1 MRNAAL
7 PIKLVLAAV
16 AFIAAGTA
24 GAQPAYPN
32 RPITVIVPFA
42 AGGSVDSTARFVLTK
57 LADRLKQPIVVE
69 NVAGAAGTIG
79 TQRAVATTP
88 DGYTLLFAVASPIT
102 IAKLVSPGTVRY
114 DALKDLRPIAVVGT
128 SPFVLVGKPDLKP
141 ATTAEL
147 VRQIRAQPGKLSY
160 ATDGVGTSLHLAGEL
175 IKQRGNLDI
184 VHVPYKLGPQ
194 ILTDVSGNQIDL
206 AVLPLVLVQSA
217 VKAGKL
223 KGYGVTSKGRW
234 PTAPDIPS
242 LAESGEF
249 KDLDVV
255 SWYGLL
261 APARVDPAIADRLAT
276 EMAAVLA
283 DPEIVKR
290 MGDLALVP
298 VTMTPAQFAAYL
310 AKERD
315 ELAAVVKAGNIKA
328 E

>member
-1 MRNAAL
+1 MRTLIAPL
-7 PIKLVLAAV
+7 KLAAV
-16 AFIAAGTA
+16 LATLVAGSA
-24 GAQPAYPN
+24 MAQQTYPN

-42 AGGSVDSTARFVLTK
+42 AGGSVDSTARFVLTM
-57 LADRLKQPIVVE
+57 LAERLKQPVIVE
-69 NVAGAAGTIG
+69 NIAGAAGTIG
-79 TQRAVATTP
+79 TQRAVSSAP

-102 IAKLVSPGTVRY
+102 IAKLVSPATVRY

-128 SPFVLVGKPDLKP
+128 SPFVLVGKPDLMP
-141 ATTAEL
+141 NTAAEL
-147 VRQIRAQPGKLSY
+147 VKLVRSQPGKLSY

-206 AVLPLVLVQSA
+206 AVLPLVLVQA
-217 VKAGKL
+217 PIKAGKL

-261 APARVDPAIADRLAT
+261 APARVDPAIADRLAK

-283 DPEIVKR
+283 DPDLTKK
-290 MGDLALVP
+290 MGDLGLVP
-298 VTMTPAQFAAYL
+298 STMTAAQFGDYL
-310 AKERD
+310 VKERD
-315 ELAAVVKAGNIKA
+315 ALAAVVTAGNIKA

>member
-1 MRNAAL
+1 MRHPAL
-7 PIKLVLAAV
+7 LIKLVLVAA
-16 AFIAAGTA
+16 ALAAGPA
-24 GAQPAYPN
+24 AAQQAYPS
-32 RPITVIVPFA
+32 RAITVIVPFA

-57 LADRLKQPIVVE
+57 VAERLKQPVVVE
-69 NVAGAAGTIG
+69 NIAGAAGTIG
-79 TQRAVATTP
+79 TQRAVNAAP

-102 IAKLVSPGTVRY
+102 IAKLVSPSTVRY
-114 DALKDLRPIAVVGT
+114 DPLKDLRPIAVVGT

-147 VRQIRAQPGKLSY
+147 VRVIRSQPGKLSY

-217 VKAGKL
+217 IKSGKL
-223 KGYGVTSKGRW
+223 KGYGVTSKQRW
-234 PTAPDIPS
+234 PTAPEIPS

-261 APARVDPAIADRLAT
+261 APARVDPAIADRLAK

-283 DPEIVKR
+283 DPDIVKR
-290 MGDLALVP
+290 MADLALVP
-298 VTMTPAQFAAYL
+298 ATMTQAQFAAYL
-310 AKERD
+310 VKERED
-315 ELAAVVKAGNIKA
+315 MAAVVTAGNIKA

>member
-1 MRNAAL
+1 MRTAPIRLLRPALLAAAL
-7 PIKLVLAAV
+7 
-16 AFIAAGTA
+16 AAGA
-24 GAQPAYPN
+24 AAAQQPYPS
-32 RPITVIVPFA
+32 RPVTVIVPFA

-57 LADRLKQPIVVE
+57 LADRLKQPVIVE

-79 TQRAVATTP
+79 TQRAVSATP

-102 IAKLVSPGTVRY
+102 IARLVSPNTVRY

-147 VRQIRAQPGKLSY
+147 VREIRARPGKLSY

-175 IKQRGNLDI
+175 IKQRGSLDI

-217 VKAGKL
+217 IKAGKL
-223 KGYGVTSKGRW
+223 KGYGVTSKSRW

-261 APARVDPAIADRLAT
+261 APARVDSAIADRLAT

-315 ELAAVVKAGNIKA
+315 DLAAVVKAGNIKA

>member
-1 MRNAAL
+1 MRTPPAL
-7 PIKLVLAAV
+7 LKLAV
-16 AFIAAGTA
+16 ALVALAAGTTA
-24 GAQPAYPN
+24 AQQPYPN
-32 RPITVIVPFA
+32 RPVTVIVPFA

-57 LADRLKQPIVVE
+57 LAERLKQPIVVE

-79 TQRAVATTP
+79 TQRAVSAAP

-102 IAKLVSPGTVRY
+102 IAKLVSPSTVRY

-141 ATTAEL
+141 NTAAEL
-147 VRQIRAQPGKLSY
+147 VKLARSQPGKLSY

-175 IKQRGNLDI
+175 IKQRGSLDI

-206 AVLPLVLVQSA
+206 AVLPLVLVQA
-217 VKAGKL
+217 PIKAGKL
-223 KGYGVTSKGRW
+223 KGYGVTSKARW

-242 LAESGEF
+242 LNESGEF

-261 APARVDPAIADRLAT
+261 APAKVDPAIADRLAK
-276 EMAAVLA
+276 EMTAVLA
-283 DPEIVKR
+283 DPELAKK
-290 MGDLALVP
+290 MGDLGLVP
-298 VTMTPAQFAAYL
+298 STMTAAQFGDYL
-310 AKERD
+310 VKER
-315 ELAAVVKAGNIKA
+315 EALAAVVSAGNIKA

>member
-1 MRNAAL
+1 MRTTLARFVL
-7 PIKLVLAAV
+7 LAA
-16 AFIAAGTA
+16 AAAAGIAPA
-24 GAQPAYPN
+24 GAQQPYPN
-32 RPITVIVPFA
+32 RPVTVIVPFA

-57 LADRLKQPIVVE
+57 LADRLKQPVVVE

-79 TQRAVATTP
+79 TQRAVAAAP

-102 IAKLVSPGTVRY
+102 IAKLVSPSTVRY

-147 VRQIRAQPGKLSY
+147 VREIRARPGKLSY

-194 ILTDVSGNQIDL
+194 ILTDVTGNQIDL

-217 VKAGKL
+217 IKAGKL
-223 KGYGVTSKGRW
+223 KGYGVTSKSRW

-261 APARVDPAIADRLAT
+261 APAKVDPAVADRLAT

-283 DPEIVKR
+283 DPEIAKR

-298 VTMTPAQFAAYL
+298 VTMSPAQFAAYL

-315 ELAAVVKAGNIKA
+315 DLAAVVKAGNIKA

>member
-1 MRNAAL
+1 MRTPIAL
-7 PIKLVLAAV
+7 LKLAAV
-16 AFIAAGTA
+16 LATLVAGSA
-24 GAQPAYPN
+24 MAQQTYPN

-57 LADRLKQPIVVE
+57 LAERLKQPVIVE

-79 TQRAVATTP
+79 TQRAVSSTP

-102 IAKLVSPGTVRY
+102 IAKLVSPATVRY

-141 ATTAEL
+141 NTASEL
-147 VRQIRAQPGKLSY
+147 VKLVRSQPGKLSY

-206 AVLPLVLVQSA
+206 AVLPLVLVQA
-217 VKAGKL
+217 PIKAGKL

-234 PTAPDIPS
+234 PTAPEIPS

-261 APARVDPAIADRLAT
+261 APARVDPAIADRLAK

-283 DPEIVKR
+283 DPELAKK
-290 MGDLALVP
+290 MGDLGLVP
-298 VTMTPAQFAAYL
+298 STMTAAQFGDYL
-310 AKERD
+310 VKERD
-315 ELAAVVKAGNIKA
+315 ALAAVVTAGNIKA

>member
-1 MRNAAL
+1 MRTLAAAL
-7 PIKLVLAAV
+7 ATLAV
-16 AFIAAGTA
+16 GAAM
-24 GAQPAYPN
+24 AQQPYPN

-57 LADRLKQPIVVE
+57 LAERLKQPVIVE

-79 TQRAVATTP
+79 TQRAISSTP

-102 IAKLVSPGTVRY
+102 IAKLVSPATVRY

-141 ATTAEL
+141 NTAAEL
-147 VRQIRAQPGKLSY
+147 VKLVRSQPGKLSY

-206 AVLPLVLVQSA
+206 AVLPLVLVQA
-217 VKAGKL
+217 PIKAGKL
-223 KGYGVTSKGRW
+223 KGYGVTSRGRW
-234 PTAPDIPS
+234 PTAPEIPS

-261 APARVDPAIADRLAT
+261 APAKVDPAIADRLAK

-283 DPEIVKR
+283 DLELTKK
-290 MGDLALVP
+290 MADLGLVP
-298 VTMTPAQFAAYL
+298 STMTAAQFGDYL
-310 AKERD
+310 VKERD
-315 ELAAVVKAGNIKA
+315 ALSAVVTAGNIKA